1 MWTPI
6 VKRYATLNELKNVY
20 TFEDVLDMHE
30 VIITLAKEVVKP
42 RNPGDFD
49 DVDDFVFFCH
59 DAGGKECNR

>member
-30 VIITLAKEVVKP
+30 VIITLAKEEQETAKAP
-42 RNPGDFD
+42 
-49 DVDDFVFFCH
+49 
-59 DAGGKECNR
+59 KK